1 MDFGRRHRFVAILCV
16 GIALSLARSRAQS
29 AAAVA
34 DDDLGQIAAERWVGR
49 ALILRG
55 FPAGDELKYDA
66 AGRLRSSGKV
76 TDWTLAGFDLEK
88 VSRRADGDL
97 QLDGVRVAIRYNPE
111 QHTFDRHPLKDEK
124 MRIEFPA
131 AAVRGVG
138 PALAARFSVG
148 IDPALER
155 SMPPYWSH
163 YFIPALEWPP
173 DGLTGQT
180 IVGQGGKMPE
190 GVVYPEL
197 EKKLEPGFTPE
208 ASADHVRGTV
218 QVRMDV
224 DAQGVP
230 QRIVVRQPLGYG
242 LDARTVETVGRYRF
256 RPGMQDGVPA
266 ATEMTVNQAFD

>member
-16 GIALSLARSRAQS
+16 GMALSLARSRAQS

-55 FPAGDELKYDA
+55 FPAADELKYDA
-66 AGRLRSSGKV
+66 AGHPQGSGKV

-97 QLDGVRVAIRYNPE
+97 QLNGVRVAIRYNPE

-138 PALAARFSVG
+138 PALAAMFSVG

-155 SMPPYWSH
+155 SMPPYW
-163 YFIPALEWPP
+163 PA

-180 IVGQGGKMPE
+180 IVGQGGKTPE

-256 RPGMQDGVPA
+256 RPGMLSGAPVA
-266 ATEMTVNQAFD
+266 MEMTVNQAFE

>member
-16 GIALSLARSRAQS
+16 GMALSLARSRAQS

-55 FPAGDELKYDA
+55 FPAADELKYDA
-66 AGRLRSSGKV
+66 AGHPQGSGKV

-97 QLDGVRVAIRYNPE
+97 QLNGVRVAIRYNPE

-138 PALAARFSVG
+138 PALAAMFSVG

-163 YFIPALEWPP
+163 YFIPSLEWPA

-180 IVGQGGKMPE
+180 IVGQGGKTPE

-256 RPGMQDGVPA
+256 RPGMLSGAPVA
-266 ATEMTVNQAFD
+266 MEMTVNQAFE

>member
-1 MDFGRRHRFVAILCV
+1 M
-16 GIALSLARSRAQS
+16 
-29 AAAVA
+29 
-34 DDDLGQIAAERWVGR
+34 GR

-66 AGRLRSSGKV
+66 AGRLQSSGKA

-111 QHTFDRHPLKDEK
+111 QHTFDRHLLKDEK

-131 AAVRGVG
+131 AAVRGVEQ
-138 PALAARFSVG
+138 ALTAMFSVG

-155 SMPPYWSH
+155 SMPSYWSH
-163 YFIPALEWPP
+163 YFIPSLEWAA

-180 IVGQGGKMPE
+180 IVGVGGKVPE
-190 GVVYPEL
+190 GMVYPEL
-197 EKKLEPGFTPE
+197 EKKREPGFTPE

-256 RPGMQDGVPA
+256 RPGMLSGAPVA
-266 ATEMTVNQAFD
+266 MEMTVNQAFE